1 MPIRIARSERT
12 ARSCVGVRQLLAVDP
27 EVEIVAA
34 VADQPPLRQACDE
47 EHPDVV
53 LTDIRMPPTHTD
65 EVAAQRGDRPKQLL
79 DSGAITQ
86 AEFDAINAKPL
97 S

>member
-34 VADQPPLRQACDE
+34 VADQPAPGRPRPVGGAAFIE
-47 EHPDVV
+47 SHRV
-53 LTDIRMPPTHTD
+53 LSASRI
-65 EVAAQRGDRPKQLL
+65 RGDCPR
-79 DSGAITQ
+79 
-86 AEFDAINAKPL
+86 
-97 S
+97 